1 MQRLD
6 CSFSDC
12 FLYTFLVH
20 LRVYT
25 YANKNIVP
33 IQLLQ
38 SWLDRIKESSSTKLQ
53 ISEFKSN
60 ILNCS
65 YLVHIVI

>member
-6 CSFSDC
+6 CSFFRLFFIYIFS
-12 FLYTFLVH
+12 TPTST
-20 LRVYT
+20 T

-38 SWLDRIKESSSTKLQ
+38 SRLDGIKESSSTKLQ
-53 ISEFKSN
+53 ISEFKLN
-60 ILNCS
+60 ILICS